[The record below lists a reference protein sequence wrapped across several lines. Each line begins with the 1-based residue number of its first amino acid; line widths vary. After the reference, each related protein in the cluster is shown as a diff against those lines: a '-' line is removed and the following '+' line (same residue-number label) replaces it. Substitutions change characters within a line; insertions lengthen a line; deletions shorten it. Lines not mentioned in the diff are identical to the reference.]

1 MAAFLAFLGWFL
13 TTAWSAYR
21 FAPQNQQPLALAL
34 FLAHAA
40 MIGVAMGIEA
50 FYQRY
55 WWLVLGLIGSAY
67 SLSSDRWAI
76 VRMRRNASAHVR
88 P

>member
-1 MAAFLAFLGWFL
+1 
-13 TTAWSAYR
+13 
-21 FAPQNQQPLALAL
+21 
-34 FLAHAA
+34 

-55 WWLVLGLIGSAY
+55 WWLVLSLIGSAHA
-67 SLSSDRWAI
+67 LSSERWAI
-76 VRMRRNASAHVR
+76 ARVRRNSWFMFAHRETHVH

>member
-1 MAAFLAFLGWFL
+1 L
-13 TTAWSAYR
+13 AYR
-21 FAPQNQQPLALAL
+21 FAPQREQPLALAL

-67 SLSSDRWAI
+67 SLSSYRGAI
-76 VRMRRNASAHVR
+76 VRLRRNSSLLFAHR
-88 P
+88 ETPC

>member
-1 MAAFLAFLGWFL
+1 V
-13 TTAWSAYR
+13 TAWMAYQSAPPR
-21 FAPQNQQPLALAL
+21 EQPIALAL

-40 MIGVAMGIEA
+40 MVGVAMGIEA

-67 SLSSDRWAI
+67 SLTP
-76 VRMRRNASAHVR
+76 RRVGHPRREAGIFAHVQT
-88 P
+88 